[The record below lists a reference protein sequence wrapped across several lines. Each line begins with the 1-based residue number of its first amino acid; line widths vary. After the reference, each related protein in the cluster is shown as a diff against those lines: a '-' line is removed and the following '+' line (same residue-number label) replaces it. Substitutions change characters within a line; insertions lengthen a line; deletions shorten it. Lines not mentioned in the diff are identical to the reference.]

1 MMKEGNFMIQEINT
15 TNTFTNLTDTKKTKN
30 EAVSQDVVN
39 SGDKIS
45 SAPSQTSSS
54 GLTMPVDTV
63 EISAEGQKAL
73 LQNQLTAQTESNS
86 EDSTSSSSNVTSNLS
101 QYTEAQLADLV
112 ANGTITQ
119 AQANQELAKRQEA

>member
-30 EAVSQDVVN
+30 EAVTQDVVN
-39 SGDKIS
+39 SEDKIS
-45 SAPSQTSSS
+45 SAPSQASSS